1 MTSKNN
7 PPVLKEENLIKEQ
20 GLTAKEVDR
29 RLVVLSKAH
38 RRVES
43 ALCFYLQ
50 EVDERELYRGYGH
63 ASTVD
68 YARER
73 LGFEDRKTW
82 TLLQLARRLKVL
94 PELKKAF
101 GEGKIPW
108 TKAREATKAAT
119 PETDFTHAARTE
131 FFEDFVMGKCPAD
144 H

>member
-1 MTSKNN
+1 LSSFTTQSGSHFDARA
-7 PPVLKEENLIKEQ
+7 Q
-20 GLTAKEVDR
+20 RRGDAKPKQASTKREGERTD
-29 RLVVLSKAH
+29 
-38 RRVES
+38 
-43 ALCFYLQ
+43 LCFYLQ

-63 ASTVD
+63 VSTVD

-73 LGFEDRKTW
+73 LGFDDRKTW

-119 PETDFTHAARTE
+119 PRTALPGR
-131 FFEDFVMGKCPAD
+131 DRSG
-144 H
+144 